1 MDVLLLLCIVSV
13 TFTGSS
19 EGAGVLLDDVLHA
32 AVGGKVMFTTLLT
45 PQEASVVVAWTFG
58 LDNLITSK
66 KDSNTTAQQYEGRIT
81 LFRSNG
87 SLELRNL
94 TVNDSGEYEVAILP
108 PNAGIIR
115 GSTILEM
122 HAPVLN
128 VTVNPIST
136 DLVEF
141 SSSVN
146 LSCTSS
152 GSSLSFLWLN
162 GSSEV
167 TAGDRVQLTD
177 GNSTVTI
184 YNVTRYDQGP
194 FRCHVFNLVSDGTSD
209 RVNLSISFGPE
220 NTSLSPSL
228 KFYEEGSNISLTC
241 SAVSRPA
248 AQVQWFLDGDEL
260 TDAGPELRLT
270 DIRTSQSGNYSC
282 RAFNNKTMRNQ
293 ISQPAV
299 ISVLERIS
307 GASVKSKTNQAVEG
321 NFVNLTC
328 EAAGSVFTRQ
338 WMKDGSVLIPTDN
351 MVFHNKQRVLS
362 FQPLKKTDS
371 GGYSCRVANP
381 INSDEA
387 KYTMVVNHGPDNV
400 QVTGPSEINLKH
412 TLTLTCSAESTPAAS
427 YTWVLNKKEI
437 LSNSAVFTKDTTEF
451 SDNGKYICT
460 AVNNI
465 TGRKSSAV
473 HGLSVTVKPPSR
485 CSGGCT
491 AGIVVACCF
500 VGGLCAGGWFFIS
513 RRKKQTKDTRAGEEG
528 KNSAASSGS
537 QEVTHAQNSLFQN
550 KDGGTVEL
558 GLDHNLSDNAEVKV
572 NNTLPAAS
580 SPPTGDVHQEQ
591 M

>member
-1 MDVLLLLCIVSV
+1 MPSCRNACSFLAEKSHHRLVVGQFFLIWLVVAQLQLGNEEILS
-13 TFTGSS
+13 FGSS
-19 EGAGVLLDDVLHA
+19 
-32 AVGGKVMFTTLLT
+32 VGGKVMFTTLLT

-115 GSTILEM
+115 GSTILE
-122 HAPVLN
+122 
-128 VTVNPIST
+128 I
-136 DLVEF
+136 
-141 SSSVN
+141 
-146 LSCTSS
+146 
-152 GSSLSFLWLN
+152 
-162 GSSEV
+162 
-167 TAGDRVQLTD
+167 
-177 GNSTVTI
+177 
-184 YNVTRYDQGP
+184 
-194 FRCHVFNLVSDGTSD
+194 
-209 RVNLSISFGPE
+209 
-220 NTSLSPSL
+220 
-228 KFYEEGSNISLTC
+228 
-241 SAVSRPA
+241 
-248 AQVQWFLDGDEL
+248 
-260 TDAGPELRLT
+260 
-270 DIRTSQSGNYSC
+270 
-282 RAFNNKTMRNQ
+282 
-293 ISQPAV
+293 
-299 ISVLERIS
+299 IS

-473 HGLSVTVKPPSR
+473 HGLSVTGTYMLVSDENVQIYTGYSKKL
-485 CSGGCT
+485 T
-491 AGIVVACCF
+491 LIYLIIFIV
-500 VGGLCAGGWFFIS
+500 
-513 RRKKQTKDTRAGEEG
+513 E
-528 KNSAASSGS
+528 N
-537 QEVTHAQNSLFQN
+537 
-550 KDGGTVEL
+550 
-558 GLDHNLSDNAEVKV
+558 
-572 NNTLPAAS
+572 
-580 SPPTGDVHQEQ
+580 
-591 M
+591 